1 MNGPALPPKDLRITH
16 LVKQDEEEEK
26 RQAPLSWKLVRRLL
40 GYGFRYRAHAW
51 SLVFLTVLRAFQI
64 PILAW
69 ILARVIGGP
78 ISRGEW
84 EATWKGAVLF
94 VGFAAFTIF
103 TFHFRWRFGAMLGE
117 KVMHDLRLEIF
128 AHLHQLTYDY
138 FVRTKLGRSISR
150 LTSDVEA
157 VRAGVQEV
165 LFVGIVQGGQM
176 IIAAAFMLWYDWTL
190 FCVLLLMG
198 PILWG
203 INRAFHQR
211 LSRSTREVQESFS
224 RVTATLAESVNGIRV
239 TQSFVR
245 ENINEA
251 LFRDLA
257 VHHSTFNM
265 KVARSNA
272 QFGPLLEINSQFFLA
287 VLLLLGAWQIL
298 HHRAGIEEIIAFFFL
313 SHMFFGPIQ
322 NLGNLFT
329 QALTSMAG
337 AERIFQLLDMRPD
350 WSDDPKAVDKTHWQ
364 GRVECRDLHFH
375 YQADRPILRGIS
387 FTAEPGETIALVG
400 PTGCGKTTLI
410 NLIAKFYQPVS
421 GDLYFD
427 GEALAMIRTPSLR
440 SRLAMVTQNNFL
452 FTGTVADNIRMGRPG
467 ASDTEVSEICQRL
480 GIEDMV
486 AGLPHGLETNVG
498 ERGSGISLGQR
509 QLICFARA
517 LIADPVVLILD
528 EATSAVDAV
537 TESKLQVALKILFE
551 GRTSFVIAHR
561 LSTITGADKILVLRD
576 GFVAESGNHEELIRK
591 GGVYAAMLRPKR

>member
-1 MNGPALPPKDLRITH
+1 
-16 LVKQDEEEEK
+16 
-26 RQAPLSWKLVRRLL
+26 LVRRLL

-64 PILAW
+64 PVLAW
-69 ILARVIGGP
+69 ILAKVIGGP
-78 ISRGEW
+78 ISRGDW
-84 EATWKGAVLF
+84 ESTWKGALLF

-103 TFHFRWRFGAMLGE
+103 TFHFRWRFGAMIGE
-117 KVMHDLRLEIF
+117 KVMHDLRREIF
-128 AHLHQLTYDY
+128 SHLHQLTYDY

-198 PILWG
+198 PVLWA
-203 INRAFHQR
+203 INRAFHLR

-257 VHHSTFNM
+257 LHHSTFNM

-272 QFGPLLEINSQFFLA
+272 QFGPLLEINSQFFLS

-337 AERIFQLLDMRPD
+337 AERIFQLLDQKPD
-350 WSDDPKAVDKTHWQ
+350 WSDPPDAVDKTVWE
-364 GRVECRDLHFH
+364 GKVECRDLYFH
-375 YQADRPILRGIS
+375 YQEGREVLRGIS
-387 FTAEPGETIALVG
+387 FKAERGETIALVG

-410 NLIAKFYQPVS
+410 NLIAKFYLPVS

-427 GEALAMIRTPSLR
+427 GVALGKIRTASLR

-452 FTGTVADNIRMGRPG
+452 FTGTVADNIRMGKPD
-467 ASDTEVSEICQRL
+467 ASNGEVMGICRKL
-480 GIEDMV
+480 GIDDMI
-486 AGLPHGLETNVG
+486 AGLPHGLETLVG

-537 TESKLQVALKILFE
+537 TEAKLQEALKVLLR

-561 LSTITGADKILVLRD
+561 LSTITGADRILVIRD
-576 GFVAESGNHEELIRK
+576 GRLVESGRHDELIK
-591 GGVYAAMLRPKR
+591 KNGAYAAMTGQFSRI